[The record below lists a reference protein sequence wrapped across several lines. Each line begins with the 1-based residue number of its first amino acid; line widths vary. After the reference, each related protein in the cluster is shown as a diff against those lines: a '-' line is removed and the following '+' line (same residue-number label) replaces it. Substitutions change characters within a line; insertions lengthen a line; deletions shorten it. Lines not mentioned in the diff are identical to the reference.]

1 MKNLK
6 NTFIGLFT
14 LVVAFTTQNV
24 VAQDIGA
31 DVVSSYVW
39 RGSEQ
44 LGEASVQA
52 YVSHSI
58 GDKIEVGVWTNNGV
72 HSGLTELD
80 PYISANIGPVS
91 VTATNYTYAAT
102 GDDAS
107 GMAQGPFD
115 TEGSSLTG
123 LEISGSTQLG
133 PVSLLAGYFLDGED
147 MYVEAGFNL
156 AGLDLA
162 VGMGDNGYTDEGVGG
177 GMALVNVSIAY
188 EKSIGSLP
196 AFGQLVYNP
205 DADAMF
211 VVFGISL

>member
-24 VAQDIGA
+24 VAQDFGA
-31 DVVSSYVW
+31 DIVSSYVW
-39 RGSEQ
+39 RGWEAD
-44 LGEASVQA
+44 GTASVQP
-52 YVSHSI
+52 YVAHSI
-58 GDKIEVGVWTNNGV
+58 GENIEVGVWSSYSLAEGGV
-72 HSGLTELD
+72 ELD
-80 PYISANIGPVS
+80 PYVSANIGPVS
-91 VTATNYTYAAT
+91 VTATNYTYFQ
-102 GDDAS
+102 GSDF
-107 GMAQGPFD
+107 GPFD
-115 TEGSSLTG
+115 FESGDASLTG

-147 MYVEAGFNL
+147 MYIEAGFNL

-162 VGMGDNGYTDEGVGG
+162 VGMGDNGYNSEDD

-205 DADAMF
+205 EQDAMF

>member
-24 VAQDIGA
+24 VAQDFGA

-39 RGSEQ
+39 RGSDQ
-44 LGEASVQA
+44 GAGTSVQA
-52 YVSHSI
+52 YVNHSI
-58 GDKIEVGVWTNNGV
+58 GDNIEVGVWSNYSLHN
-72 HSGLTELD
+72 GLTELD
-80 PYISANIGPVS
+80 PYITANVGPVS
-91 VTATNYTYAAT
+91 VTATNYTYPSN
-102 GDDAS
+102 DF
-107 GMAQGPFD
+107 GPFD
-115 TEGSSLTG
+115 FESGDMALTG

-162 VGMGDNGYTDEGVGG
+162 VGMGDNGYNSEED

-205 DADAMF
+205 EQDAMF

>member
-24 VAQDIGA
+24 VAQDFGA

-44 LGEASVQA
+44 ASSTASIQP
-52 YVSHSI
+52 YVAHSI
-58 GDKIEVGVWTNNGV
+58 GENIEVGVWSSYSLVNG
-72 HSGLTELD
+72 GTELD
-80 PYISANIGPVS
+80 PYVSANIGPVS
-91 VTATNYTYAAT
+91 VTATNYTYFA
-102 GDDAS
+102 GSDF
-107 GMAQGPFD
+107 GPFD
-115 TEGSSLTG
+115 FESGDEPLTG

-177 GMALVNVSIAY
+177 DMALVNVSIAY

>member
-1 MKNLK
+1 
-6 NTFIGLFT
+6 
-14 LVVAFTTQNV
+14 
-24 VAQDIGA
+24 
-31 DVVSSYVW
+31 
-39 RGSEQ
+39 
-44 LGEASVQA
+44 
-52 YVSHSI
+52 
-58 GDKIEVGVWTNNGV
+58 
-72 HSGLTELD
+72 
-80 PYISANIGPVS
+80 
-91 VTATNYTYAAT
+91 
-102 GDDAS
+102 
-107 GMAQGPFD
+107 
-115 TEGSSLTG
+115 LTG

-162 VGMGDNGYTDEGVGG
+162 VGMGDNGYNSEDD

-205 DADAMF
+205 EQDAMF